1 MLLLH
6 PAAPATLPTLPSLP
20 ALQIPAPP
28 GCHRPNSVVGAAG
41 PSLLTPSL
49 GSPCWLQPPE
59 LCSGQRVS
67 APHTNCSILLSG
79 VQPRSRPFQAPAV
92 NSDRSFQPIAAH
104 SLGCQKPVT
113 AFCSPGNP
121 QCSFLLS
128 AHPTCPQT
136 YLATIACC
144 RSLPA
149 SLHTHTAS
157 HAPAEQQPAHA
168 LAHTALA
175 GTALL

>member
-1 MLLLH
+1 M
-6 PAAPATLPTLPSLP
+6 LPSLP
-20 ALQIPAPP
+20 ALQTP
-28 GCHRPNSVVGAAG
+28 GCHRPSSVVAAAG
-41 PSLLTPSL
+41 PSLLTPNL
-49 GSPCWLQPPE
+49 GSPCRVQPLE
-59 LCSGQRVS
+59 LCSSQWVS
-67 APHTNCSILLSG
+67 APHTNRSISLSG
-79 VQPRSRPFQAPAV
+79 GQLRSRPFQAPAV
-92 NSDRSFQPIAAH
+92 NSDRSFQPTASH

-128 AHPTCPQT
+128 AHSTCPQM
-136 YLATIACC
+136 YLATIACY